1 MLSQYKSQKPS
12 DREYNRMPN
21 YSTIVSLLRDRATSE
36 PDKIGYSFLGEDGET
51 VKASLTYQEL
61 DRQARA
67 IAAQLQNLGAAGE
80 RALLIYPFSQGLEF
94 VAGFFGC
101 LYAGVTAV
109 TTYPP
114 RPNQSLS
121 GFEARAASCQAKFV
135 LATKALLANLEGKW
149 PENTGLAECQKLATD
164 SIPSS
169 LAEEWQEPDLNKD
182 YLAFLQYTSG
192 STGNPKGVIVT
203 HENILHN
210 SAQIYKC
217 FGHSTN
223 SQGVIWLP
231 AYHDMGLIGGII
243 QPLYGGF
250 PVALMSPMTFL
261 QKPLSWLKA
270 ISRYK
275 ATTSG
280 GPNFAYDLCAR
291 KATPELL
298 ETLDLSSWEVAFSGA
313 EPVRAKTLEQ
323 FAIAYKACGFR
334 HSAFYPC
341 YGMAETTLLVSG
353 GLKDDP
359 PAIKYVEELAL
370 EQNRVVPA
378 EPGKGARAIVSCG
391 RGWLG
396 QEILIVD
403 PDTLTIC
410 PSDRIGEIWVSGSS
424 VGKGYWNQ
432 PEETKRTFNGYL
444 ADTGDGPFLRT
455 GDFGFWADGEL
466 FIAGRLKDMIII
478 WGRNQYPQN
487 IEMTVE
493 QSHPALRPGASAA
506 FAVEAEEEERL
517 VIVQEVERAYLKK
530 LNAEE
535 TIEAIRSAIA
545 QQHELETYAVLLIK
559 TGSIPKTSSGKVQR
573 HACRT
578 KFLDGSLNVVA
589 RWQNPSVDIG
599 GVLERLIPAKEV
611 SQS

>member
-1 MLSQYKSQKPS
+1 
-12 DREYNRMPN
+12 MPN
-21 YSTIVSLLRDRATSE
+21 YSTIVSLLRDRAQNE
-36 PDKIGYSFLGEDGET
+36 PDRIGYSALAEDGET
-51 VKASLTYQEL
+51 VKASLTYKEL
-61 DRQARA
+61 DRKARA
-67 IAAQLQNLGAAGE
+67 IAAQLLSLGASGD
-80 RALLIYPFSQGLEF
+80 RALLIYPFSEGLEF

-101 LYAGVTAV
+101 LYAGVVAV

-121 GFEARAASCQAKFV
+121 SFQARAASSQANFV

-149 PENTGLAECQKLATD
+149 PENTGLAQCQKLATD
-164 SIPSS
+164 SISS
-169 LAEEWQEPDLNKD
+169 KLAEEWQEPSLSSND
-182 YLAFLQYTSG
+182 LAFLQYTSG
-192 STGNPKGVIVT
+192 STGTPKGVMVT

-217 FGHSTN
+217 FGHSRN
-223 SQGVIWLP
+223 SKGAIWLP
-231 AYHDMGLIGGII
+231 PYHDMGLIGGII

-250 PVALMSPMTFL
+250 PVMLISPVTFV
-261 QKPLSWLKA
+261 QKPLTWLTA
-270 ISRYK
+270 ISRYQ

-298 ETLDLSSWEVAFSGA
+298 ASLDLSSLEVAFSGA
-313 EPVRAKTLEQ
+313 EPVRAETLER
-323 FAIAYKACGFR
+323 FARAYESCGFR
-334 HSAFYPC
+334 PSAFYPC
-341 YGMAETTLLVSG
+341 YGMAEATLLVSG
-353 GLKDDP
+353 GLKADP
-359 PAIKYVEELAL
+359 PAIRYVDELAL

-378 EPGKGARAIVSCG
+378 ASEVSGKGVRALVGCG

-396 QEILIVD
+396 EKIVIVD
-403 PDTLTIC
+403 PDTLTLC
-410 PSDRIGEIWVSGSS
+410 PDDRIGEIWVSGSS

-432 PEETKRTFNGYL
+432 PEETKRTFDAYL
-444 ADTGDGPFLRT
+444 ADSGEGPFLRT
-455 GDFGFWADGEL
+455 GDFGFWDDGEL

-506 FAVEAEEEERL
+506 FAVEAEGEERL

-530 LNAEE
+530 LDADE
-535 TIEAIRSAIA
+535 TIGAIREAIAH
-545 QQHELETYAVLLIK
+545 QHELETYAVLLIK

-573 HACRT
+573 HACRL

-589 RWQNPSVDIG
+589 KWRNPTVEIG
-599 GVLERLIPAKEV
+599 GVFERLIPTEEV
-611 SQS
+611 SRL